1 MYWEDD
7 IESKRKL
14 RREEKLRAKKFG
26 QEPPMEEASISHDS
40 PAPAV
45 IREIITER
53 TIVES
58 SNGESVEELK
68 EIINKQDEKLDS
80 LSSALLQQQE
90 LLKAILEK
98 DNSTT
103 IIREVAHG
111 EGETQGKA
119 KFIKLDDID
128 VDVIDTSG
136 IEAVGDAAG
145 TVTTGQN
152 ITSQVEKLRMLKK
165 LKKKE

>member
-1 MYWEDD
+1 MVLLMYWEEDN
-7 IESKRKL
+7 EAKRKL

-26 QEPPMEEASISHDS
+26 QEPPMEEASISHEP

-45 IREIITER
+45 IREIVTER

-90 LLKAILEK
+90 LLRAILEK
-98 DNSTT
+98 ENSTT
-103 IIREVAHG
+103 IIREVAQPVQGG
-111 EGETQGKA
+111 EETQEKV
-119 KFIKLDDID
+119 KFKRLDDID
-128 VDVIDTSG
+128 VND
-136 IEAVGDAAG
+136 EDA
-145 TVTTGQN
+145 
-152 ITSQVEKLRMLKK
+152 
-165 LKKKE
+165 